1 MSFCFLALTVPLNS
15 ELLRPAGA
23 LAFGHHHQSLKDSP
37 LMKAKR
43 ERERGGEGE
52 GGGGG
57 RVRVRNPR
65 SCPVT
70 YLDSHACLTLL
81 YADKAG
87 AEGSIPAGEM
97 VLRLSQ

>member
-1 MSFCFLALTVPLNS
+1 MSFCFFSALTVPLNS

-23 LAFGHHHQSLKDSP
+23 LALGHHHQSLTDSQ
-37 LMKAKR
+37 LMKV
-43 ERERGGEGE
+43 RGGGV
-52 GGGGG
+52 GVKLIP
-57 RVRVRNPR
+57 VRVRNPR

-81 YADKAG
+81 HADKAV
-87 AEGSIPAGEM
+87 AVGSIPAGEM